1 MIYDQSLFDCRFH
14 YLPEIKKFLLI
25 FIEHETKTRQ
35 VNTCSKHLYGA
46 LNVCKLTMSKSTG
59 VRDNDFERYKRANVV
74 RIIFNA

>member
-1 MIYDQSLFDCRFH
+1 MIRVCSIVDFT

-74 RIIFNA
+74 RITFNA